1 MLSVVWVLLDLT
13 PTLVLIADNAIF
25 PVSAFTYPKSE
36 APQYHKSHT
45 IILGLLVYAWFA

>member
-1 MLSVVWVLLDLT
+1 MET
-13 PTLVLIADNAIF
+13 
-25 PVSAFTYPKSE
+25 AFIYQSTE